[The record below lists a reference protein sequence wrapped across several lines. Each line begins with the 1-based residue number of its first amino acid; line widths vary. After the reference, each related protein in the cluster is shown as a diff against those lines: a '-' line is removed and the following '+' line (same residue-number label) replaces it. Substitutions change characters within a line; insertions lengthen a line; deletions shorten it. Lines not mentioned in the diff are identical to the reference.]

1 VDYSPWD
8 RRKSDMTE
16 HACMYMYSIMLSVKS
31 ASFTFFFQFGFLLFF
46 SVIAM
51 ARTSKS
57 VLTKSGKSGHPCF
70 VHDLRGNEY
79 DICDRFVI
87 YGLYDVE
94 VCSLYATFPEFFF

>member
-1 VDYSPWD
+1 MDYSPWD

-57 VLTKSGKSGHPCF
+57 VLTKSGKSGH
-70 VHDLRGNEY
+70 L
-79 DICDRFVI
+79 
-87 YGLYDVE
+87 
-94 VCSLYATFPEFFF
+94 